1 MAKSTKY
8 IRTDILSV
16 SINRFQ
22 GRAIRTV
29 IGVNE
34 DNTKILVR
42 DPQGLVWYA
51 MSNVTVVNKIR
62 SSN

>member
-8 IRTDILSV
+8 VRTDILSV

-42 DPQGLVWYA
+42 DPQGLVWYS

>member
-8 IRTDILSV
+8 VRTDIRTV
-16 SINRFQ
+16 SINRHQ

-29 IGVNE
+29 IGVSE

-42 DPQGLVWYA
+42 DPIGMVWYS
-51 MSNVTVVNKIR
+51 MSNVTVIT
-62 SSN
+62 SA

>member
-42 DPQGLVWYA
+42 DPQGLCWYA

>member
-8 IRTDILSV
+8 VRTDILSV

-62 SSN
+62 TSN